1 MTMDATAIAKLQET
15 AVAEALNK
23 VETDTPCVIAP
34 NDFKVIDLEHLQA
47 NRSHFRGT
55 FDTESIKSLEE
66 YCSQYTKDTEHP
78 YSAECYASREKMS
91 AEVIF
96 DIGTIAE
103 PGHCKHKA
111 KIALRKTADFKELLN
126 LNRNRIGQKDLAEF
140 LEDYR
145 EQIVAHKDG
154 EDETMDIRKALASIR
169 NLKITASVDDEHT
182 TEDFSASSSRMA
194 SVTATATHGNVAGF
208 SFTCTPYHELQE
220 YTFYVRLS
228 LLTGREKPEWIP
240 RIVQLEKREQ
250 EMAEEFQS
258 KIRDAVDG
266 QPVDV
271 FLGEFN
277 PDPMR

>member
-1 MTMDATAIAKLQET
+1 MTMDASAINELQKAAIAEI
-15 AVAEALNK
+15 LNK
-23 VETDTPCVIAP
+23 VETNTPCVIAP
-34 NDFKVIDLEHLQA
+34 NDFKVIDLEHLQ
-47 NRSHFRGT
+47 NGRSYFRGT
-55 FDTESIKSLEE
+55 FHTESVKSLEE
-66 YCSQYTKDTEHP
+66 YCAQYSMD
-78 YSAECYASREKMS
+78 AECYVSREKMS

-96 DIGTIAE
+96 DIGDTVD

-126 LNRNRIGQKDLAEF
+126 LNGNKIGQQGLAEF

-194 SVTATATHGNVAGF
+194 SVKATATHGNVAGF
-208 SFTCTPYHELQE
+208 SFICTPYHELEE

-240 RIVQLEKREQ
+240 RIIQLEKREQ

-258 KIRDAVDG
+258 KVRAAADG
-266 QPVDV
+266 QPIAV